1 MYLFFNN
8 QDNQKI
14 YLSILLG
21 IIPFSFIAGN
31 MIININ
37 IILLIISSF
46 LIFKSNLLKINYF
59 FLDKIILIFFFLILL
74 TAVINDYHFYNLNLE
89 WRTHWVT
96 VLKSVFFLKYLLT
109 YLILRSL
116 IEKKH
121 IDLKYLFWS
130 SFLATVFV
138 CFDIFFQFVFG
149 RDVFG
154 FTVTGGYY
162 NLSGPF
168 GDELIAGGFLQRF
181 SLFAFFLIPI
191 FYSNISSKLSK
202 LIIIFLLLI
211 FICGIILSGNRMP
224 LLLFIFSVCLLFL
237 FFTEIRKY
245 FILFIPIFFL
255 VIFLFYNFNDHA
267 KYKFINF
274 GNQISSIT
282 KLIIKKDFYNKN
294 APLYLVEFRSFYHTW
309 QLNKYLGGGI
319 KNFRYYCRKRAD
331 VKFNTRSKCNMHPHN
346 YYLEILTETG
356 IVGFFLLVTIFST
369 IIIISLKNY
378 SLFDQKKSKEVRQ
391 IIPILILFFIEIFPI
406 KSTGSFFTTGN
417 TTYLFILMGLLVG
430 LVRKEKLIDN
440 KI

>member
-46 LIFKSNLLKINYF
+46 LIFKSNLFKINYF
-59 FLDKIILIFFFLILL
+59 FLDKLILIFFFLILL

-89 WRTHWVT
+89 WRMHWVT

-116 IEKKH
+116 IEKKY

-130 SFLATVFV
+130 SFLATIFV

-154 FTVTGGYY
+154 FTVTGGHY

-191 FYSNISSKLSK
+191 FYSNISSKYLK

-255 VIFLFYNFNDHA
+255 VIFLFYNFNDQIR
-267 KYKFINF
+267 YKFINF

-294 APLYLVEFRSFYHTW
+294 APLYFVEFRSFYHTW

-369 IIIISLKNY
+369 IIIISLKND
-378 SLFDQKKSKEVRQ
+378 SLFNQKKSKEVRQ
-391 IIPILILFFIEIFPI
+391 IIPLLILFFIEVFPI

>member
-1 MYLFFNN
+1 
-8 QDNQKI
+8 
-14 YLSILLG
+14 
-21 IIPFSFIAGN
+21 

-37 IILLIISSF
+37 IIFLIISSF
-46 LIFKSNLLKINYF
+46 LIFKSNLFKINYF
-59 FLDKIILIFFFLILL
+59 FLDKLILIFFFLILL

-89 WRTHWVT
+89 WRMHWVT

-116 IEKKH
+116 IEKKY

-130 SFLATVFV
+130 SFLATIFV

-154 FTVTGGYY
+154 FTVTGGHY

-191 FYSNISSKLSK
+191 FYSNISSKYLK

-255 VIFLFYNFNDHA
+255 VIFLFYNFNDQIR
-267 KYKFINF
+267 YKFINF

-294 APLYLVEFRSFYHTW
+294 APLYFVEFRSFYHTW

-369 IIIISLKNY
+369 IIIISLKND
-378 SLFDQKKSKEVRQ
+378 SLFNQKKSKEVRQ
-391 IIPILILFFIEIFPI
+391 IIPLLILFFKEVFPI

>member
-46 LIFKSNLLKINYF
+46 LIFKSNLFKINYF
-59 FLDKIILIFFFLILL
+59 FLDKLILIFFFLILL

-89 WRTHWVT
+89 WRMHWVT

-116 IEKKH
+116 IEKKY

-130 SFLATVFV
+130 SFLATIFV

-154 FTVTGGYY
+154 FTVTGGHY

-191 FYSNISSKLSK
+191 FYSNISSKYLK

-255 VIFLFYNFNDHA
+255 VIFLFYNFNDQIR
-267 KYKFINF
+267 YKFINF

-294 APLYLVEFRSFYHTW
+294 APLYFVEFRSFYHTW

-346 YYLEILTETG
+346 YDLEILTETG

-369 IIIISLKNY
+369 IIIISLKND
-378 SLFDQKKSKEVRQ
+378 SLFNQKKSKEVRQ
-391 IIPILILFFIEIFPI
+391 IIPLLILFFIEVFPI

>member
-46 LIFKSNLLKINYF
+46 LIFKSNLFKINYF
-59 FLDKIILIFFFLILL
+59 FLDKLILIFFFLILL

-89 WRTHWVT
+89 WRMHWVT

-116 IEKKH
+116 IEKKY

-130 SFLATVFV
+130 SFLATIFV

-154 FTVTGGYY
+154 FTVTGGHY

-191 FYSNISSKLSK
+191 FYSNISSKYLK

-255 VIFLFYNFNDHA
+255 VIFLFYNFNDQIR
-267 KYKFINF
+267 YKFINF

-294 APLYLVEFRSFYHTW
+294 APLYFVEFRSFYHTW

-369 IIIISLKNY
+369 IIIISLKND
-378 SLFDQKKSKEVRQ
+378 SLFNQKKSKEVRQ
-391 IIPILILFFIEIFPI
+391 IIPLLILFFIEIFPI

>member
-46 LIFKSNLLKINYF
+46 LIFKSNLFKINYF
-59 FLDKIILIFFFLILL
+59 FLDKLILIFFFLILL

-89 WRTHWVT
+89 WRMHWVT

-116 IEKKH
+116 IEKKY

-130 SFLATVFV
+130 SFLATIFV

-154 FTVTGGYY
+154 FTITGGHY

-191 FYSNISSKLSK
+191 FYSNISSKYLK

-255 VIFLFYNFNDHA
+255 VIFLFYNFNDQIR
-267 KYKFINF
+267 YKFINF

-282 KLIIKKDFYNKN
+282 ELIIKKDFYNKN
-294 APLYLVEFRSFYHTW
+294 APLYFVEFRSFYHTW

-369 IIIISLKNY
+369 IIIISLKND
-378 SLFDQKKSKEVRQ
+378 SLFNQKKSKEVRQ